1 MQRKTLQA
9 DKSSRVECLPRQNC
23 VVYFKRRSGYHS
35 EHTISVEGEEA
46 KLTQFLLV
54 IKIELPRYKTSSFTL

>member
-9 DKSSRVECLPRQNC
+9 DKSSRAECLPRQKC

-35 EHTISVEGEEA
+35 EHTISVEAGKA
-46 KLTQFLLV
+46 KINPYDFYLSL
-54 IKIELPRYKTSSFTL
+54 K

>member
-9 DKSSRVECLPRQNC
+9 DKSTRAECLPRQNC

-35 EHTISVEGEEA
+35 EHTTSFC
-46 KLTQFLLV
+46 LTSGG
-54 IKIELPRYKTSSFTL
+54 KINAYNFYLSLK